1 MAEITMDKITK
12 DNPDGS
18 QSLPEGATVVRRVE
32 ITVEREITT
41 VILRR
46 KVEASEPE
54 PPAGTPES

>member
-1 MAEITMDKITK
+1 MDEITK
-12 DNPDGS
+12 DNPNGS
-18 QSLPEGATVVRRVE
+18 QPIPEGGQIVRRVE